1 MDRELRVVLSAR
13 VFSDQKCF
21 GPGVS
26 QLLKRVDELHSLRAA
41 ALSMSM
47 AYSKAWTVVR
57 NAEDGLGF
65 HLLTSTA
72 GGKHGGGAV
81 LTDEARQ
88 MLTAYDEC
96 APTARSSLKR
106 PLPFTMTFP
115 SRKCIKRR
123 NDMLGKLCVCGHEMK
138 PQGKQTLEMNG
149 SSLGSNLWTDHVEV
163 DMYICS
169 WCGRMAFFE
178 PEDVREKR
186 FRDACEEMTMD
197 ELRAI
202 VYDANPDML
211 RAVARERIEELESI
225 ERYKAEQKQKEEE
238 RRAKRKKLFSGILGR
253 DEDDGK
259 PPKNRPPEF

>member
-1 MDRELRVVLSAR
+1 
-13 VFSDQKCF
+13 
-21 GPGVS
+21 
-26 QLLKRVDELHSLRAA
+26 
-41 ALSMSM
+41 
-47 AYSKAWTVVR
+47 
-57 NAEDGLGF
+57 
-65 HLLTSTA
+65 
-72 GGKHGGGAV
+72 
-81 LTDEARQ
+81 
-88 MLTAYDEC
+88 
-96 APTARSSLKR
+96 
-106 PLPFTMTFP
+106 
-115 SRKCIKRR
+115 
-123 NDMLGKLCVCGHEMK
+123 MLGKLCVCGHEMK

-225 ERYKAEQKQKEEE
+225 ERYKAGAE
-238 RRAKRKKLFSGILGR
+238 AKRGGRACKAQKTLFGHSRQRRGR
-253 DEDDGK
+253 RQVAQK
-259 PPKNRPPEF
+259 PPAGVLMNLL

>member
-1 MDRELRVVLSAR
+1 
-13 VFSDQKCF
+13 
-21 GPGVS
+21 
-26 QLLKRVDELHSLRAA
+26 
-41 ALSMSM
+41 M
-47 AYSKAWTVVR
+47 A
-57 NAEDGLGF
+57 D
-65 HLLTSTA
+65 
-72 GGKHGGGAV
+72 
-81 LTDEARQ
+81 
-88 MLTAYDEC
+88 
-96 APTARSSLKR
+96 
-106 PLPFTMTFP
+106 
-115 SRKCIKRR
+115 
-123 NDMLGKLCVCGHEMK
+123 KLCVCGHVMESRVT
-138 PQGKQTLEMNG
+138 GKKIELHTADTG
-149 SSLGSNLWTDHVEV
+149 SLWSEFLAADL
-163 DMYICS
+163 YICP

-186 FRDACEEMTMD
+186 FRDACGEMTMD

>member
-1 MDRELRVVLSAR
+1 
-13 VFSDQKCF
+13 
-21 GPGVS
+21 
-26 QLLKRVDELHSLRAA
+26 
-41 ALSMSM
+41 
-47 AYSKAWTVVR
+47 
-57 NAEDGLGF
+57 
-65 HLLTSTA
+65 
-72 GGKHGGGAV
+72 
-81 LTDEARQ
+81 
-88 MLTAYDEC
+88 
-96 APTARSSLKR
+96 
-106 PLPFTMTFP
+106 
-115 SRKCIKRR
+115 
-123 NDMLGKLCVCGHEMK
+123 MLGKLCVCGHEMK

-186 FRDACEEMTMD
+186 FRDACGEMTMD

-238 RRAKRKKLFSGILGR
+238 RRAKRKNSFRAFSAETRTTASRPRTVRPNSDEISVKVRTLCALFA
-253 DEDDGK
+253 
-259 PPKNRPPEF
+259 

>member
-1 MDRELRVVLSAR
+1 
-13 VFSDQKCF
+13 
-21 GPGVS
+21 
-26 QLLKRVDELHSLRAA
+26 
-41 ALSMSM
+41 
-47 AYSKAWTVVR
+47 
-57 NAEDGLGF
+57 
-65 HLLTSTA
+65 
-72 GGKHGGGAV
+72 
-81 LTDEARQ
+81 
-88 MLTAYDEC
+88 
-96 APTARSSLKR
+96 
-106 PLPFTMTFP
+106 
-115 SRKCIKRR
+115 
-123 NDMLGKLCVCGHEMK
+123 MLGKLCVCGHEMK

-211 RAVARERIEELESI
+211 R
-225 ERYKAEQKQKEEE
+225 YKVEQKQKEEE

>member
-72 GGKHGGGAV
+72 GGKHGG
-81 LTDEARQ
+81 
-88 MLTAYDEC
+88 
-96 APTARSSLKR
+96 
-106 PLPFTMTFP
+106 
-115 SRKCIKRR
+115 
-123 NDMLGKLCVCGHEMK
+123 
-138 PQGKQTLEMNG
+138 
-149 SSLGSNLWTDHVEV
+149 
-163 DMYICS
+163 
-169 WCGRMAFFE
+169 
-178 PEDVREKR
+178 
-186 FRDACEEMTMD
+186 